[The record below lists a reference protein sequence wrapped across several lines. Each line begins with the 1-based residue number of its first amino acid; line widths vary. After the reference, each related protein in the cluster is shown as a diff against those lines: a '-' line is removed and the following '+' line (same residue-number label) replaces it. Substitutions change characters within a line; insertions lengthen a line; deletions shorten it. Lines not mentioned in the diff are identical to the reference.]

1 MNSSV
6 GLAKPRSLQLGLL
19 ATFDDEEIVT
29 FLLSGG
35 GRQKFKRKPLCS
47 SCQLEKLVFFFWA
60 LLEQLSLYL

>member
-1 MNSSV
+1 MNSSM

-35 GRQKFKRKPLCS
+35 GRQKS
-47 SCQLEKLVFFFWA
+47 SKGNLFVLAVSWR
-60 LLEQLSLYL
+60 S